1 MRLKDKAV
9 LITGAA
15 HGIGRATLEL
25 FAKEGAR
32 LVACDIEEGP
42 LREAAEAVGAHP
54 VVMDV
59 ADPASV
65 ERGFAEALAHL
76 GRLDGVVHYAGIT
89 RDNFHWK
96 MPLEDWELVLRVNL
110 TGSFLVAKAASEAMR
125 EKNPGSIVLTA
136 SRVYLGNLGQAN
148 YAASKAGVV
157 GLTRTLALE
166 LGRWGIR
173 VNALAPGFIETRMTA
188 KVPEK
193 VREKAI
199 AATPLGRAG
208 SLWRWPTPPS
218 FCSPTNP
225 ASSPARS
232 SSWTGGGPSGRPRPK
247 STPCGPKPAWGP
259 RKGLAFVR
267 ASTRVREAE

>member
-1 MRLKDKAV
+1 MGRLEGKNV

-25 FAKEGAR
+25 FAREGAR
-32 LVACDIEEGP
+32 LIACDLEEEA
-42 LREAAEAVGAHP
+42 LREAAEATGALAIP
-54 VVMDV
+54 MDV
-59 ADPASV
+59 ADPHSV
-65 ERGFAEALAHL
+65 EAGFGEALAAF

-96 MPLEDWELVLRVNL
+96 MPLEDWELVLKVNL

-125 EKNPGSIVLTA
+125 ERNPGSIVLTA

-148 YAASKAGVV
+148 YSASKAGVV

-173 VNALAPGFIETRMTA
+173 VNALAPGFIETRMTE

-199 AATPLGRAG
+199 AATPLGRTGKPLEVAYAALFLVSDESNFITG
-208 SLWRWPTPPS
+208 QVLFVDGGRTIGAA
-218 FCSPTNP
+218 P
-225 ASSPARS
+225 A
-232 SSWTGGGPSGRPRPK
+232 
-247 STPCGPKPAWGP
+247 
-259 RKGLAFVR
+259 
-267 ASTRVREAE
+267 

>member
-96 MPLEDWELVLRVNL
+96 MPLG
-110 TGSFLVAKAASEAMR
+110 TGS
-125 EKNPGSIVLTA
+125 
-136 SRVYLGNLGQAN
+136 
-148 YAASKAGVV
+148 
-157 GLTRTLALE
+157 
-166 LGRWGIR
+166 
-173 VNALAPGFIETRMTA
+173 
-188 KVPEK
+188 
-193 VREKAI
+193 
-199 AATPLGRAG
+199 
-208 SLWRWPTPPS
+208 
-218 FCSPTNP
+218 
-225 ASSPARS
+225 S
-232 SSWTGGGPSGRPRPK
+232 SSG
-247 STPCGPKPAWGP
+247 
-259 RKGLAFVR
+259 
-267 ASTRVREAE
+267 

>member
-32 LVACDIEEGP
+32 LVACDVEEGP
-42 LREAAEAVGAHP
+42 LKEAAEAVGAHP
-54 VVMDV
+54 VAMDV

-89 RDNFHWK
+89 RDHFHWK
-96 MPLEDWELVLRVNL
+96 MPLEDWELVLKVNL

-148 YAASKAGVV
+148 YAAPRRGWW
-157 GLTRTLALE
+157 GL
-166 LGRWGIR
+166 
-173 VNALAPGFIETRMTA
+173 PG
-188 KVPEK
+188 PW
-193 VREKAI
+193 
-199 AATPLGRAG
+199 PW
-208 SLWRWPTPPS
+208 SL
-218 FCSPTNP
+218 
-225 ASSPARS
+225 
-232 SSWTGGGPSGRPRPK
+232 GGGGSG
-247 STPCGPKPAWGP
+247 
-259 RKGLAFVR
+259 
-267 ASTRVREAE
+267 